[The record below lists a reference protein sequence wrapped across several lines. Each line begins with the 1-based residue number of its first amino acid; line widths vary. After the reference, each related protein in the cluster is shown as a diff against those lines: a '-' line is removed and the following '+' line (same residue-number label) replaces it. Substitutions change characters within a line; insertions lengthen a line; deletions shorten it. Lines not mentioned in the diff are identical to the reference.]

1 MSEEPDN
8 IVLRHLR
15 DIRTTLETHSTQL
28 QALTEGQRRM
38 EKQVSDL
45 TKLVTYSLGQSTET
59 QFRQSQQESRIDEVF
74 QKLEELLSRPEPV
87 E

>member
-1 MSEEPDN
+1 MSDEPEN
-8 IVLRHLR
+8 LVLRHLR
-15 DIRTTLETHSTQL
+15 EIRATLDEHTK
-28 QALTEGQRRM
+28 ALARI
-38 EKQVSDL
+38 EKQLSDQA
-45 TKLVTYSLGQSTET
+45 KVVTYSLGQSTET